1 MRRKTIKALAAVLI
15 VLIWTVC
22 PFGRTGPSFAA
33 RQHERAGEITVMPFA
48 GASIFEGGDHDD
60 GPVAGLGLGYALTDR
75 VQIEGSLAGIFT
87 ETDPGGDTLGWL
99 YRLEGIYDLTVNGRL
114 VPFIA
119 GGIGGLTYDYDEG
132 GSDTSLLFDWGGG
145 VKYYLTERMAI
156 RGDLRHVIMTESDP
170 RNILLATVG
179 LSFSF
184 GGPARDVQPTVAV
197 EAFDGAQQVEPAP
210 AVPGEPLVTDRIPD
224 EETLT
229 RDVCLIL
236 SVHFEF
242 DRTSIRPEDEETLR
256 EVAEFIKAHPEIGSA
271 EIRGHTD
278 DVGTVS
284 YNQDLSLRR
293 AESVRRH
300 LAEVHGIDPG
310 FFEIKGFGMDQPSA
324 LNLTEEG
331 RAQNRRAVTVTCRVR
346 EDQAR

>member
-1 MRRKTIKALAAVLI
+1 MAGENDMRRKTIKALAAVLI

-132 GSDTSLLFDWGGG
+132 GSDSSLLFDWGGG
-145 VKYYLTERMAI
+145 LKYFLTERMAI
-156 RGDLRHVIMTESDP
+156 RGDLRHVIMAEDDP

-184 GGPARDVQPTVAV
+184 GGPSREIAPA
-197 EAFDGAQQVEPAP
+197 AAAEPAP
-210 AVPGEPLVTDRIPD
+210 AAPREPLVTERIPD
-224 EETLT
+224 EERLT

-236 SVHFEF
+236 TVHFEF
-242 DRTSIRPEDEETLR
+242 DRTSIRAEDEETLR
-256 EVAEFIKAHPEIGSA
+256 QVAEFIKAHPEIESA

-278 DVGTVS
+278 DVGTAS
-284 YNQDLSLRR
+284 YNDALSKRR